1 MAIYL
6 MFLFNLVFFVHNI
19 FYIELLERIFD
30 VKTKRSKIILFS
42 LVSCTSGTI
51 FLILFGS
58 MSALGYAIM
67 MIVYTITV
75 MLLYMHQSTMVRIA
89 CILTFN
95 IHIMVVRGI
104 ASSLISLYTGTSIID
119 LARDTIWFWFILI
132 LTSIFSTVLTVLIL
146 ILIPKRHLS
155 SIKQKTEQMILFIII
170 AALANIYM
178 IANGMVYVH
187 DVSYAMLPIHQLIA
201 SITWLLA
208 VYSALFMLVVF
219 DMLRENKENLEKEL
233 AKDAVYKD
241 ALLSRVQ
248 EVIEINCSTDSLIR
262 VVGDS
267 HSKNN
272 ALGTSYSEYIFT
284 YQQNRIHPDD
294 LHLALEHT
302 STDNIIKNFNE
313 GVQKINSE
321 YRMLQP
327 NGSYHWIQDSITIT
341 QDEASKDIIA
351 LQTIVDDIH
360 DMKMQEAA
368 LMQDTQLDYLVGAY
382 NRKTTEMLISQHLE
396 NDTFATMFLLDLD
409 NFKAVNDNM
418 GHAYGDN
425 VLKEFYSGIARHCRK
440 DDIIGRL
447 GGDEF
452 IVFFKNAVSKKEIS
466 SKAEKI
472 CATSERTYTDN
483 DGKVSVSVSCS
494 IGIAIAPKDGTTY
507 QELYAA
513 SDSAMYASKRSGKN
527 SYVFYGEEEN

>member
-1 MAIYL
+1 MTVYL
-6 MFLFNLVFFVHNI
+6 MFLFNFVFFFHNI

-30 VKTKRSKIILFS
+30 VKTKKSKIILFS
-42 LVSCTSGTI
+42 LISCTSGTI

-67 MIVYTITV
+67 LVVYTVTV
-75 MLLYMHQSTMVRIA
+75 MLLYMHQSTMVRVA

-104 ASSLISLYTGTSIID
+104 ASSLISIFTGISILD
-119 LARDTIWFWFILI
+119 LALNANWFWFILI
-132 LTSIFSTVLTVLIL
+132 LTSIFSTVLTCLIL
-146 ILIPKRHLS
+146 ILIPKRHLKS
-155 SIKQKTEQMILFIII
+155 LTQKTEQMILFIVI
-170 AALANIYM
+170 ATLANIYM
-178 IANGMVYVH
+178 IANGMVYVQ
-187 DVSYAMLPIHQLIA
+187 DISYSMLPIHQLIA

-208 VYSALFMLVVF
+208 VYSALFMLVIF
-219 DMLRENKENLEKEL
+219 DMLRENKDRLEKEL

-248 EVIEINCSTDSLIR
+248 EVIEINCSTNSLIR
-262 VVGDS
+262 VVGTS
-267 HSKNN
+267 HSINN
-272 ALGTSYSEYIFT
+272 VLDTSYSEYIFT
-284 YQQNRIHPDD
+284 HQQNRIHPDD
-294 LHLALEHT
+294 LQMALVHT
-302 STDNIIKNFNE
+302 STDNIINNFNE
-313 GVQKINSE
+313 GISKISNE
-321 YRMLQP
+321 YRMLQSD
-327 NGSYHWIQDSITIT
+327 GTYHWIRDSITIT
-341 QDEASKDIIA
+341 QDEASGDIIA

-368 LMQDTQLDYLVGAY
+368 LMQDTQIDYLVGAY

-396 NDTFATMFLLDLD
+396 KDSFATMFLLDLD

-418 GHAYGDN
+418 GHAYGDD
-425 VLKEFYSGIARHCRK
+425 VLKEFYNNIARNCRK

-452 IVFFKNAVSKKEIS
+452 IVFFKNAVSKEEIS
-466 SKAEKI
+466 AKAEKI
-472 CATSERTYTDN
+472 CATSKKTYTDN
-483 DGKVSVSVSCS
+483 DGKISVSVSCS

-513 SDSAMYASKRSGKN
+513 SDTAMYASKRSGKN
-527 SYVFYGEEEN
+527 SYVFYGEK